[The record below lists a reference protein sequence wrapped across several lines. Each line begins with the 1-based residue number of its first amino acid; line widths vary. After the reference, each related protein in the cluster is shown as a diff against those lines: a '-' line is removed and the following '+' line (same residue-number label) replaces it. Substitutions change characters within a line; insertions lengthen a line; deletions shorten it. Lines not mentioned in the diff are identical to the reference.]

1 MADHIEIINT
11 STTIK
16 YEIDDL
22 KKSVLEFLVEN
33 KEKLENNIEAY
44 LLLLHSRLSKLENV
58 IR

>member
-22 KKSVLEFLVEN
+22 KKSVLEFLTKN
-33 KEKLENNIEAY
+33 RSKLEDNFETY
-44 LLLLHSRLSKLENV
+44 LLLLHSRLTRLENV